1 MAAAA
6 NQRRLAAIMAADVV
20 GYSRMVAADETST
33 LARLPPHRGAT
44 MVCGVADYV
53 APAISS
59 LFLGRGAAGLDRR
72 ASITNAAATNCC
84 RQLVRLLSALLRTL
98 FGCRAVQDPILHS
111 VASPHSN
118 QLVGL
123 DVELL

>member
-53 APAISS
+53 VPAISS
-59 LFLGRGAAGLDRR
+59 LAGGGAGLDRR

-84 RQLVRLLSALLRTL
+84 RQLVRLLSALLLTL
-98 FGCRAVQDPILHS
+98 FGCRAVQDPILHN
-111 VASPHSN
+111 VASPHRN

>member
-59 LFLGRGAAGLDRR
+59 LAGIDGHR
-72 ASITNAAATNCC
+72 S
-84 RQLVRLLSALLRTL
+84 RTL
-98 FGCRAVQDPILHS
+98 RRRTA
-111 VASPHSN
+111 VAS
-118 QLVGL
+118 
-123 DVELL
+123 